1 VNVSL
6 DPTLIAPA
14 AEPSVRLIPL
24 GGLGEIGLNM
34 MLVESDDLV
43 ALDCGVMFPDDE
55 MLGIDRVIPDF
66 AYLLAKRTA
75 FRGVVLTHGHEDHIG
90 ALPYLLRE
98 VNTPIYGTA
107 LTLALVKDRLGEHG
121 LAEQADLRPIKPRD
135 VIELGPFRIE
145 AIRVTFHR
153 RRDRP
158 GHRDARGDHRPHGGL
173 QAGPEPH

>member
-1 VNVSL
+1 MNVSL

-34 MLVESDDLV
+34 MLVESGDDLV

-66 AYLLAKRTA
+66 AYLVAKRAA

-90 ALPYLLRE
+90 ALPFALKELDAPVYATRFTLGLIRE
-98 VNTPIYGTA
+98 K
-107 LTLALVKDRLGEHG
+107 LAKTKGN
-121 LAEQADLRPIKPRD
+121 RD
-135 VIELGPFRIE
+135 FLDSMSAV
-145 AIRVTFHR
+145 
-153 RRDRP
+153 
-158 GHRDARGDHRPHGGL
+158 
-173 QAGPEPH
+173 